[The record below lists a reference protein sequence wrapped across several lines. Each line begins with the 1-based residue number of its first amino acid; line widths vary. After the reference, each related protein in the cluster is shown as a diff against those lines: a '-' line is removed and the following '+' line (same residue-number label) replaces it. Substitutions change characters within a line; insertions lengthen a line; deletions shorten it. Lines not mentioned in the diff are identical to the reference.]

1 MDLDRGTLA
10 RLDRRLLAGLG
21 HDETYRMVR
30 VPVTASKWATWKR
43 YCDSAGIS
51 MGRAI
56 VTLIDRELVS
66 TFGDLTGNHPPVL
79 AEQAEVELARRQEEV
94 AGREEKAAGVE
105 ERLQGWSERL
115 RKWEGELETREQR
128 VAFAAEMAGQ
138 PKGSTTKVGRNE
150 RCPCGSGLKYKHCHG
165 RSGRP

>member
-1 MDLDRGTLA
+1 
-10 RLDRRLLAGLG
+10 
-21 HDETYRMVR
+21 
-30 VPVTASKWATWKR
+30 
-43 YCDSAGIS
+43 

-56 VTLIDRELVS
+56 ATLIDRELVS
-66 TFGDLTGNHPPVL
+66 MFGDLTDNRPPVL
-79 AEQAEVELARRQEEV
+79 AEQAEVELARRKEEV

-128 VAFAAEMAGQ
+128 VEFAAKMAGL
-138 PKGSTTKVGRNE
+138 PKDSTTKVGRNE
-150 RCPCGSGLKYKHCHG
+150 RCPCGSGFKCKHCHG